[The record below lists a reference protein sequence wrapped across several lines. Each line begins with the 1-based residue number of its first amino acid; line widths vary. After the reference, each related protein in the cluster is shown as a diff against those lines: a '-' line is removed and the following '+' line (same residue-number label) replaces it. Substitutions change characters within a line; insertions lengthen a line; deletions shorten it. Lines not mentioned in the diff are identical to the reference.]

1 MNFARNQNSEQR
13 LSALFGLA
21 IFSHQSFA
29 TGTLLLQKDIYPRKY
44 CQIFTN
50 YYLTITKSGFFKF
63 RKKSKRAA
71 IIIKM

>member
-29 TGTLLLQKDIYPRKY
+29 TGTLLLQKDIYPHNPDTKFSSAY
-44 CQIFTN
+44 FFT
-50 YYLTITKSGFFKF
+50 LT
-63 RKKSKRAA
+63 
-71 IIIKM
+71 